1 MQKIFT
7 RRGIVKPLLIVA
19 AASCAFLL
27 LDKSVE
33 LLHEQASHLLMQ
45 CSATA
50 ADNSDK
56 FGYSVLAGIASSKAS
71 DTQMMNLTVAL
82 EQFLSSLEDDFSA
95 TSSLDSCEVV
105 ALVYLKVYQ

>member
-7 RRGIVKPLLIVA
+7 RRGIVKPLLILG

-27 LDKSVE
+27 LNKGAQ
-33 LLHEQASHLLMQ
+33 LLHIQASDLLVQ

-50 ADNSDK
+50 IGNTDK
-56 FGYSVLAGIASSKAS
+56 FAYSVLAGIASSKAS
-71 DTQMMNLTVAL
+71 DTQMMNPSVVL
-82 EQFLSSLEDDFSA
+82 EQFSKALQSDFSA
-95 TSSLDSCEVV
+95 NNAIDSCEVV

>member
-7 RRGIVKPLLIVA
+7 RRGIVKPLLVVA

-33 LLHEQASHLLMQ
+33 LLHTQASDLLMQ
-45 CSATA
+45 CSSTA
-50 ADNSDK
+50 VENTDK

-82 EQFLSSLEDDFSA
+82 EQFSAVLQSEFS
-95 TSSLDSCEVV
+95 TNNTIDSCEVV